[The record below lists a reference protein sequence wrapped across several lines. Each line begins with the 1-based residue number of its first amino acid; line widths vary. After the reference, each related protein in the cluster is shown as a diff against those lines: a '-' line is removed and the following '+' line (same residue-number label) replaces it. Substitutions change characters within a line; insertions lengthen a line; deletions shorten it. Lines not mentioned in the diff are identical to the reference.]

1 MINAFENGKIVQ
13 REPRRTRAAETPKAA
28 ETEVIQEFA
37 NALSTATTIKEVR
50 QAAKILLESTSE
62 ETDK

>member
-13 REPRRTRAAETPKAA
+13 REPRRTRTDEIPKAA
-28 ETEVIQEFA
+28 KTEIIQEFA

-62 ETDK
+62 ETEK